1 MTWRHLTELT
11 CDLRWR
17 RRVGWAV
24 LAWLAV
30 VLLAAAGCRRDD
42 SPGAQRVVVYCS
54 VDQLTAERILAE
66 FTKRT
71 GVKVLARYDA
81 EASKTVGLVQRLR
94 AERKAPAADVFWSGE
109 IFHTIRLARDGLL
122 SPYSSDATSD
132 WPKQFAAP
140 DRRWHAFALRGRVIV
155 YNTSR
160 LSAEAAP
167 KRLEDLLAPEWRGRI
182 VMARPHAGT
191 TGGDVASWF
200 AHYGQQRGRE
210 ILEGLKANDVRLVD
224 GNSLVVSLVARGEAD
239 VGFTDTD
246 DVHAGLRNGWPV
258 AMHPLDQGG
267 AGSLAIPNTVALV
280 AGAPHGRQ
288 AGMLIDFLLSEQ
300 VEVMLAES
308 DLHTAPI
315 RPALAEKFSAY
326 SIAHPLAVDYG
337 RIADELPLAIRTAGE
352 VFR

>member
-1 MTWRHLTELT
+1 MELT

-17 RRVGWAV
+17 RRGGWAG

-30 VLLAAAGCRRDD
+30 VLLAAAGCGQDD

-54 VDQLTAERILAE
+54 VDQPTAERVLAE
-66 FTKRT
+66 FSKRT

-109 IFHTIRLARDGLL
+109 VFHTIRLAREGLL
-122 SPYSSDATSD
+122 SPYRSDATAD
-132 WPKQFAAP
+132 WPKQFTGP
-140 DRRWHAFALRGRVIV
+140 QGRWRAFALRGRVIV
-155 YNTSR
+155 YNTTR
-160 LSAEAAP
+160 LSAQTAP
-167 KRLEDLLAPEWRGRI
+167 KKLEDLLAEQWRGRI
-182 VMARPHAGT
+182 VMARPQAGT

-200 AHYGQQRGRE
+200 AHYGRRRARE
-210 ILEGLKANDVRLVD
+210 ILEGLKANGVRLVD
-224 GNSLVVSLVARGEAD
+224 GNSLVVRQVAGGQAD
-239 VGFTDTD
+239 VGLTDTD

-288 AGMLIDFLLSEQ
+288 ARMLVDFLLSEQ

-315 RPALAEKFSAY
+315 RPALAEKFAAY
-326 SIAHPLAVDYG
+326 SITHPLAVDYG